1 MAVLREVDEHEGGP
15 EVTDPPRE
23 RSGLRPFDP
32 RLLARARSVQW
43 VLAADAAAGL
53 AATLLLLLQVVLVA
67 GVVADAAQGRISSA
81 PTGVLVALAAVI
93 AARAGLAQ
101 VVETSGRRA
110 ATTVMSGLR
119 AELVEHELR
128 GGDRR
133 STHDQA
139 DDLHDDSGELATA
152 AVQGVDGLETYFARY
167 LPQVVLA
174 VTVPAAV
181 LLTTLVVD
189 RTSAAIMLVTLPLI
203 PVFMVLVGR
212 SAAARSRAN
221 WQALVGLSAHFL
233 DVVQGLATLR
243 AFNRGQAQIP
253 KIAEATDRYRA
264 TTMGTLRLAFLSG
277 VVLDL
282 ATTLSTALVAV
293 TLGVRLADGSI
304 GLRPALTVLMLVP
317 ELYAPIR
324 TVGSLFHA
332 STDGLAGAERILA
345 ILDAGPSPSSS
356 SNPLGEPGEPG
367 APAGLERARAADR
380 GPDRRAPGD
389 PATEPVRLAGVTV
402 RFEGRSDVALDAV
415 DLEIEPGQ
423 LVVVRGPSGAGKTTL
438 GRVLLG
444 LLSPDEGRLLLGD
457 RVIGPDDVDD
467 WRRHLAWAPQ
477 HPALLHDTVAANI
490 GLGRPDADAAMIRAA
505 ARAAGADGF
514 VDELPDGFATVV
526 GNGGHGLSAGQR
538 QRLGLARALLRR
550 GSLLVLDEPTAH
562 LDPASVA
569 IVART
574 ITERQGSQTIVVM
587 THDPL
592 LVLAPDRVVELDG
605 GRLSIAGGRR

>member
-1 MAVLREVDEHEGGP
+1 MAVAHEVDEDEGGP
-15 EVTDPPRE
+15 VVADSLRE

-32 RLLARARSVQW
+32 RLLARARSVRW
-43 VLAADAAAGL
+43 VLAADAGAGL

-67 GVVADAAQGRISSA
+67 GVVADAAQGQISSA
-81 PTGVLVALAAVI
+81 PLGVLAALAAVI
-93 AARAGLAQ
+93 VARAALAQ

-119 AELVEHELR
+119 AELVSHQLR

-133 STHDQA
+133 AAGDQA
-139 DDLHDDSGELATA
+139 SGELATA

-181 LLTTLVVD
+181 LLTALVVD

-203 PVFMVLVGR
+203 PIFMVLVGR
-212 SAAARSRAN
+212 SAATRSRAN

-243 AFNRGQAQIP
+243 AFNRGRAQIP
-253 KIAEATDRYRA
+253 KIAEATDEYRV

-293 TLGVRLADGSI
+293 TLGVRLADGDI

-345 ILDAGPSPSSS
+345 ILDSSPAMSSS
-356 SNPLGEPGEPG
+356 SG
-367 APAGLERARAADR
+367 AEAAN
-380 GPDRRAPGD
+380 GSRAPTLGD
-389 PATEPVRLAGVTV
+389 PARDPVRLAGVSV
-402 RFEGRSDVALDAV
+402 RFEGRADAALDGV
-415 DLEIEPGQ
+415 DLEIAPGE
-423 LVVVRGPSGAGKTTL
+423 LVVVRGSSGAGKTTL

-444 LLSPDEGRLLLGD
+444 LLSPDEGRLLVGD
-457 RVIGPDDVDD
+457 RVVGPDDVDE

-490 GLGRPDADAAMIRAA
+490 GLGRPDADAAMIRTA
-505 ARAAGADGF
+505 ARLAGADGF
-514 VDELPDGFATVV
+514 IDELPDGFATVI

-569 IVART
+569 VVART
-574 ITERQGSQTIVVM
+574 IAERRGTQTIVVM

-592 LVLAPDRVVELDG
+592 LVLEPDRVVELEA
-605 GRLSIAGGRR
+605 GRLTTAGGPR

>member
-1 MAVLREVDEHEGGP
+1 MTTAAAESSQGFPRPGSRFGVVAVVHEVDERDGGP
-15 EVTDPPRE
+15 DVATPPRE

-32 RLLARARSVQW
+32 RLIARARSVQW
-43 VLAADAAAGL
+43 VLATDAAAGL

-67 GVVADAAQGRISSA
+67 GVVADAAQGRISSVS
-81 PTGVLVALAAVI
+81 TGVLVALAAVI
-93 AARAGLAQ
+93 AGRAALAQ

-119 AELVEHELR
+119 AELVAHQLR
-128 GGDRR
+128 GGDARE
-133 STHDQA
+133 TA
-139 DDLHDDSGELATA
+139 DVDSGELATA
-152 AVQGVDGLETYFARY
+152 AVQGVDGLETYFALY

-181 LLTTLVVD
+181 LATALVVD

-212 SAAARSRAN
+212 SAASRSRAN

-243 AFNRGQAQIP
+243 AFNRGRAQIP
-253 KIAEATDRYRA
+253 KIAEATDQYRL

-293 TLGVRLADGSI
+293 TLGVRLAGGAI

-345 ILDAGPSPSSS
+345 ILESTPPGDAMAGST
-356 SNPLGEPGEPG
+356 PGMTD
-367 APAGLERARAADR
+367 APRAA
-380 GPDRRAPGD
+380 GD
-389 PATEPVRLAGVTV
+389 PAKEPVRLAGVTV
-402 RFEGRSDVALDAV
+402 RFDGRPTPALDGA
-415 DLEIEPGQ
+415 DLEIAPGE
-423 LVVVRGPSGAGKTTL
+423 LLVVRGPSGAGKTTL

-444 LLSPDEGRLLLGD
+444 LLTPGEGRLLVGD
-457 RVIGPDDVDD
+457 RTIGPDVLDD

-477 HPALLHDTVAANI
+477 NPTLLHDTVAANI
-490 GLGRPDADAAMIRAA
+490 ALGRFDADSDMIRAA

-514 VDELPDGFATVV
+514 VDELPDGFDTVI

-550 GSLLVLDEPTAH
+550 SSLLVLDEPTAH
-562 LDPASVA
+562 LDPVSVA
-569 IVART
+569 T
-574 ITERQGSQTIVVM
+574 IAATIAELRGHRTIVVM

-592 LVLAPDRVVELDG
+592 LMLEPDRVVELAS
-605 GRLSIAGGRR
+605 GRLTIARGPT